1 MKTTTKERNA
11 FIITSLQFKST
22 TITIKKQL
30 KNFCIQPVL
39 VVIINIAT
47 IERED
52 NLNVVT
58 LIEMV

>member
-1 MKTTTKERNA
+1 ML

-22 TITIKKQL
+22 IITIKKQL
-30 KNFCIQPVL
+30 TNFCIQPVL